1 MIPETVDYL
10 YYGDNLDVLRR
21 YIKDETV
28 GAQARSL
35 RILMTADISV
45 VATVISRTA
54 CCSCTASNTGRS
66 ESET

>member
-1 MIPETVDYL
+1 MIPETVDYH

-35 RILMTADISV
+35 GIFGGRGCKCLGDGDFPNCLLF
-45 VATVISRTA
+45 SRGKRHGA
-54 CCSCTASNTGRS
+54 LRK
-66 ESET
+66 